1 MYNAILQLHNL
12 TFILTDTNNKVV
24 IAVSYEYN
32 ANSLLNLLRNLSINN
47 IYFVAYPEQ
56 NNIGLIPIQ
65 QWTRGKVS
73 FGISSNDIKAINKFF
88 IESGASK
95 GFIVN
100 AVDCFDNL
108 TRLSSYNTVRMW
120 NDKFAYISVFNG
132 ELVSFALFPDLNK
145 LLDTYSSKGV
155 LSNESTVLDT
165 TKMRALNPEIANVK
179 NSELILLGTLLN
191 AVNAKSYVS
200 LPLSEDIPD
209 IPQIP
214 QEPDSVENLIQETQD
229 PEIIKSEYT
238 NENNISVEKEQNMVS
253 SKAAVKPAKKPKI
266 LVASIFILSL
276 LLGASFGVRGVQAHI
291 TALQDEVTLISN
303 EMSLAESN
311 MDFYTNQLKVLSG
324 ERSETYKVYTD
335 INSVNI
341 NGMLYS
347 FSTSGDNITLIYYL
361 LDDASLDTI
370 TTTLGEKYTVQSVTK
385 TDTLTVQNK
394 VVNVYT
400 ITLTFV

>member
-88 IESGASK
+88 IESGVSK

>member
-12 TFILTDTNNKVV
+12 TFILTDMNNKVV

-32 ANSLLNLLRNLSINN
+32 ANSLLNLLRNLPINN

-214 QEPDSVENLIQETQD
+214 QEPDIVENLIQETQD

-253 SKAAVKPAKKPKI
+253 NKAAVKPAKKPKI